1 MSHDNEWY
9 NKFHG
14 KQSYL
19 LIYEFFITY
28 NKHNTC
34 INNII
39 SNDFINLLD
48 DQRKFLSKKIKSFK
62 KKYEIENIGE
72 KIRNNIAA
80 HINPDFDLYN
90 KALNYVDR
98 NEIIAMLSDF
108 LEIIKEMQ
116 TFFFKLFDLYSK
128 NLDNKRT
135 NLRNNIIACK
145 ENFKNVITIEENSK
159 LDSMVEQL

>member
-1 MSHDNEWY
+1 M
-9 NKFHG
+9 
-14 KQSYL
+14 
-19 LIYEFFITY
+19 
-28 NKHNTC
+28 
-34 INNII
+34 
-39 SNDFINLLD
+39 
-48 DQRKFLSKKIKSFK
+48 SKKIKSFK

-145 ENFKNVITIEENSK
+145 ENFKDVITIEENSK
-159 LDSMVEQL
+159 LDSMVE